1 MSANTD
7 VFVPDVSKK
16 KKKSMTKISFRGQRS
31 GSATEKLQG
40 IKAKNADEIGAIC
53 IPVMHVLH
61 QFH

>member
-1 MSANTD
+1 MSANTV
-7 VFVPDVSKK
+7 VFVPDVS